1 MIFKSEKNMNE
12 FIEEKDIPKLFEHAE
27 LISYEGK

>member
-1 MIFKSEKNMNE
+1 MLFISEKNMNE
-12 FIEEKDIPKLFEHAE
+12 FIEGKDMPRLFENAE